1 MKKPIDL
8 EIQNF
13 SICFCSKAQKQ
24 EQNIYQNSIDVD
36 ITQIM
41 AEQTK
46 KTYTLRQP

>member
-1 MKKPIDL
+1 MQKPIDL

-13 SICFCSKAQKQ
+13 SICFCPKAQKQ
-24 EQNIYQNSIDVD
+24 EQNISQNSIDVD

-46 KTYTLRQP
+46 KTYTMCQP